1 MKFKIP
7 GMPLILWVTLA
18 LIPARGVT
26 ITSPLAATGSAQSFC
41 AESPKQFLDALP
53 LDLST
58 GQWNTSITQVGD
70 IVTSPAACGPLSS
83 SVTAR
88 AFAGIS
94 DVSGGVSITASP
106 ELGSNGGVGTAATQY
121 ESIVTLQPPPG
132 STGSG
137 VTFGI
142 AATYDLELGFTDNT
156 IIAVATVG
164 LSVPDFNQN
173 VSTPYI
179 APPLP
184 SGVGSVS
191 YTGLLQTG
199 DMTFLS
205 CPCSTS
211 FTLEGAA
218 EASGGNGTYASFA
231 DPVSFILPPGWT
243 YTLAFPPPQPAEV
256 PEPSSGRLALIGLG
270 LLAMGAVRRTAVRG
284 WHRSP

>member
-1 MKFKIP
+1 
-7 GMPLILWVTLA
+7 
-18 LIPARGVT
+18 
-26 ITSPLAATGSAQSFC
+26 
-41 AESPKQFLDALP
+41 
-53 LDLST
+53 
-58 GQWNTSITQVGD
+58 
-70 IVTSPAACGPLSS
+70 
-83 SVTAR
+83 
-88 AFAGIS
+88 
-94 DVSGGVSITASP
+94 
-106 ELGSNGGVGTAATQY
+106 
-121 ESIVTLQPPPG
+121 
-132 STGSG
+132 
-137 VTFGI
+137 
-142 AATYDLELGFTDNT
+142 LGFTDNT
-156 IIAVATVG
+156 IVAVATVG

-184 SGVGSVS
+184 GGVGSVS

-211 FTLEGAA
+211 FTLVGAA

-270 LLAMGAVRRTAVRG
+270 LLAIGAVRRTAVRG
-284 WHRSP
+284 MAPISIGCAETQNMNQELATGQTEPFVSGQKVEGGGA